1 MTTHPL
7 LQLYTVWF
15 CLWTTNTLIIVGFLS
30 STPPPPPP
38 LQHPRIA
45 ISSRPSSIIYKFSTR
60 SLDSIHLSYIATS
73 IILFPKLQI
82 YDVSS
87 SRT

>member
-30 STPPPPPP
+30 STPPPPP

-45 ISSRPSSIIYKFSTR
+45 ISSRSS
-60 SLDSIHLSYIATS
+60 LLHHL
-73 IILFPKLQI
+73 
-82 YDVSS
+82 
-87 SRT
+87 

>member
-30 STPPPPPP
+30 STPP